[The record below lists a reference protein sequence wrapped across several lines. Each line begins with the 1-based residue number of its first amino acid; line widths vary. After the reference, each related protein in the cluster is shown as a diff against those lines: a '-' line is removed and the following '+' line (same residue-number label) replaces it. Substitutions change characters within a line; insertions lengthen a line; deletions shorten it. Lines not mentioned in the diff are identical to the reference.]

1 MINTDTFHG
10 AKALSLYLE
19 YDYADNRDKTRI
31 LNTIPAREY
40 HAYEEAGEVKQENIR
55 ELLISGTVQD
65 TTLIQTE
72 FYNTVMQGAEPMQCM
87 RRFLPTINLNKGN
100 SLQIPVSSAGAYA
113 DDILEGQDI
122 TPKNAGYDPIT
133 ITVGKVGDAPL
144 ITDEM
149 VADSSYGLISLEVA
163 KSGRRVENKFNRNVL
178 AIILGAPGLQ
188 THDTTGSNQGVSAI
202 AEAKAKVAD
211 YDWLPDKCV
220 AHTRLGAKLLTETFP
235 NVNYSAFNADAVRT
249 GQIGTQFL
257 GLDYMETSVNP
268 LATGKT
274 WGYSSDGYYGGIVAD
289 AMNLGATVIRADI
302 QVENFR
308 DPIKQIQGATSTMRF
323 KAGIINATAGCAII
337 Y

>member
-1 MINTDTFHG
+1 MTNDTFHG
-10 AKALSLYLE
+10 VKALSMYLA
-19 YDYADNRDKTRI
+19 YDYADNKDKHQI
-31 LNTIPAREY
+31 LNSIPTREM
-40 HAYEEAGEVKQENIR
+40 HAYLEGDEIKTANVR
-55 ELLISGTVQD
+55 ELLISGSVQD

-87 RRFLPTINLNKGN
+87 RRFLPTINLSTGN
-100 SLQIPVSSAGAYA
+100 TLSIPVSSAGAYA
-113 DDILEGQDI
+113 DDVLEGQDI
-122 TPKNAGYDPIT
+122 TPKNAGYEPVT
-133 ITVGKVGDAPL
+133 ITVGKIGDAPL

-149 VADSSYGLISLEVA
+149 VADSSYGLIALEVA

-178 AIILGAPGLQ
+178 AVILGASGLQ
-188 THDTTGSNQGVSAI
+188 THDTTGSNQGVAAV

-211 YDWLPDKCV
+211 YNWLADKLV
-220 AHTRLGAKLLTETFP
+220 AHPRLGAKLLTESFP
-235 NVNYSAFNADAVRT
+235 NVNYSGYNADAVRT
-249 GQIGTQFL
+249 GSIGTQIL

-289 AMNLGATVIRADI
+289 AMNLGATVIRNDI

-308 DPIKQIQGATSTMRF
+308 DPIKQIQGATTTMRF